1 MTTMASTAVV
11 LAGGL
16 GTRLLPA
23 VADRP
28 KCLAPVG
35 TTTFL
40 ALQLELLA
48 ERGVHR
54 FVLALGHRAAQVLRA
69 IEPLCKRHVIA
80 PVVEPEPLGTGGAV
94 LNAMDASE
102 LDECLVVNGDTWLD
116 ADLDAL
122 LRPLAVEDDE
132 RVRVGCVLVAD
143 RGRYGGV
150 VVGEHGRISG
160 FEPKGAHGVGL
171 INAGL
176 YRLHRDAFDER
187 PVGSAFSLESDVV
200 PRLVAA
206 GCVTA
211 VPLEGTFIDIG
222 VPDDYRRFC
231 ELQG

>member
-1 MTTMASTAVV
+1 MSAAATAVV

-16 GTRLLPA
+16 GTRLRPA

-35 TTTFL
+35 DTTFL

-48 ERGVHR
+48 ARGVQR

-69 IEPLCKRHVIA
+69 IEPLCERHAIE
-80 PVVEPEPLGTGGAV
+80 PIVEPESLGTGGAV

-122 LRPLAVEDDE
+122 LRPLASDDDE
-132 RVRVGCVLVAD
+132 RVRVGCVLVPD
-143 RGRYGGV
+143 RSRYGGIV
-150 VVGEHGRISG
+150 LGEHGRIAG
-160 FEPKGAHGVGL
+160 FEPKGAPGRGL

-176 YRLHRDAFDER
+176 YRLHRSAFDDR
-187 PVGSAFSLESDVV
+187 QVGTAFSLESDTL
-200 PRLVAA
+200 PQRVAD
-206 GCVTA
+206 GHVTA
-211 VPLEGTFIDIG
+211 VPLEGVFIDIG
-222 VPDDYRRFC
+222 VPEDYQRFC
-231 ELQG
+231 ALRR

>member
-1 MTTMASTAVV
+1 MSVSGATAIV

-16 GTRLLPA
+16 GTRLRAA

-35 TTTFL
+35 NTTFL

-48 ERGVHR
+48 ERGVQR

-69 IEPLCKRHVIA
+69 IEPLCERHAIE
-80 PVVEPEPLGTGGAV
+80 PVVETEPLGTGGAV
-94 LNAMDASE
+94 LNAMDATE
-102 LDECLVVNGDTWLD
+102 LDECLIANGDTWLD

-122 LRPLAVEDDE
+122 LRPLAVDDDE
-132 RVRVGCVLVAD
+132 RVRIGCVLVAD
-143 RGRYGGV
+143 RGRYGGI
-150 VVGEHGRISG
+150 VVGEHGRIAG

-176 YRLHRDAFDER
+176 YRLHRHAFDER
-187 PVGSAFSLESDVV
+187 AVGSAFSLESDVL
-200 PRLVAA
+200 PHLVAE

-222 VPDDYRRFC
+222 VPEDYRRFC